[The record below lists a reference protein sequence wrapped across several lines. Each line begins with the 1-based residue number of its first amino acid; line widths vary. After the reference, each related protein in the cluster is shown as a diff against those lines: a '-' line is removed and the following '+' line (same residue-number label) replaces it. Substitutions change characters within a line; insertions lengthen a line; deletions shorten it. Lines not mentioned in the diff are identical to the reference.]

1 MISRRLLRIK
11 VLQILYAFNRK
22 DDESINNSEKELF
35 FSINKSYDLYHYIL
49 LLIIDLFRH
58 TELRLEIA
66 KSKNFP
72 TPEDLNPNTRF
83 IKNKVY
89 AQLQVNEGLN
99 SYLLNQKLSWVNDE
113 DLLRN
118 LYNDLRESLAFKR
131 YMASSSISYQED
143 VALVQAI
150 ITDVFAASEDLFLNL
165 EDKSIYWNDDVE
177 FMLGMAHKTI
187 GKFKENNP
195 GGSQLMPLYKQD
207 EDQDFVKQLYRKV
220 VISKTENEALI
231 HKFASN
237 WELDRIAFM
246 DILII
251 SMAIT
256 EVTIFPGIPIKVT
269 LNEYI
274 EIAKEYST
282 EKSSIFINGVLDK
295 IFAYLKQEGKFKKAG
310 RGLME

>member
-11 VLQILYAFNRK
+11 VLQILYAFNQK

-35 FSINKSYDLYHYIL
+35 FSINKSYDLYHYFL
-49 LLIIDLFRH
+49 LLIIDLFRYSD
-58 TELRLEIA
+58 LRIEIA

-83 IKNKVY
+83 IDNKVY
-89 AQLQVNEGLN
+89 AQLQANEDLN
-99 SYLLNQKLSWVNDE
+99 SYLLTQKLSWVNDE
-113 DLLRN
+113 DLIRN
-118 LYNDLRESLAFKR
+118 LYNALRESLAYKR
-131 YMASSSISYQED
+131 YMASSTPSYSED
-143 VALVQAI
+143 VAMVQSI
-150 ITDVFAASEDLFLNL
+150 ITDIFADSEELFLNL
-165 EDKSIYWNDDVE
+165 EEKSIYWNDDAE

-195 GGSQLMPLYKQD
+195 SGTRLMPLYKQD
-207 EDQDFVKQLYRKV
+207 EDQDFVKQLYRKA
-220 VISKTENEALI
+220 VISKKENEALI
-231 HKFASN
+231 HQFASN

-251 SMAIT
+251 SLAIT
-256 EVTIFPGIPIKVT
+256 EVTIFPGIPVKVT

-295 IFAYLKQEGKFKKAG
+295 VFAKLKEDGKFKKAG